1 MADDKLDTNGLTIK
15 TLSDLKTEL
24 TADLKTIYGDDIN
37 VDSDTPDGQIIGILC
52 QAGRDLREI
61 LSSVCSSFDPEQA
74 SGTLLDERVNIN
86 GITRKGATFTITPVN
101 ITVDRT
107 VNLVGLDDA
116 SEAIDFSSDVYQV
129 KDDAGTK
136 FALLSSVTIT
146 AGTHSLE
153 FRAVN
158 IGNVAVTINTITTPV
173 TAVAGV
179 TAISNTASL
188 TQQGE
193 DEETDAALRIRRER
207 SVSLTSQGY
216 TDAIEAAIKD
226 LDDVTACIV
235 NENDT
240 DSTDSDGVPAH
251 SIWVIVEGGDDDEI
265 AQAIYSKRPAGIG
278 MKGDEEIYVTRANG
292 TTAVMKFDRSV
303 TVDLYVHMSVSLA
316 GSGSVD
322 TDYIKEQLVSRI
334 SYAIGDN
341 ASSDSFVCLIKD
353 LSAKYTIT
361 GCEISIDNTNWYE
374 TITCPTPQSRFVLDV
389 SRITIS

>member
-1 MADDKLDTNGLTIK
+1 MADDKLDGNGLTIK

-24 TADLKTIYGDDIN
+24 TDDLKTIFGDDIN
-37 VDSDTPDGQIIGILC
+37 VDSPAPDGQLIGILC
-52 QAGRDLREI
+52 QVGRDLREL

-74 SGTLLDERVNIN
+74 SGTLLDERVDIN

-107 VNLVGLDDA
+107 VNLIGLDDA
-116 SEAIDFSSDVYQV
+116 SESIDFSSSIYQV

-136 FALLSSVTIT
+136 FALLASETLTV
-146 AGTHSLE
+146 GTHSLQ
-153 FRAVN
+153 FRAVD

-179 TAISNTASL
+179 TAISNTSSI

-193 DEETDAALRIRRER
+193 DEETDAALRVRRER

-216 TDAIEAAIKD
+216 TDAIEAAIKN
-226 LDDVTACIV
+226 LDGVTACIV

-240 DSTDSDGVPAH
+240 NLTDSNGIPPH
-251 SIWVIVEGGDDDEI
+251 SIWVVVEGGDDDEI
-265 AQAIYSKRPAGIG
+265 AAAIYAKRPAGIG
-278 MKGDEEIYVTRANG
+278 MKGNEEIYVTRANG
-292 TTAVMKFDRSV
+292 TIVVMRFDRSI
-303 TVDLYVHMSVSLA
+303 TVNLYVHMSVYLL
-316 GSGSVD
+316 GSASVD
-322 TDYIKEQLVSRI
+322 TDYIKEQLVDRI

-353 LSAKYTIT
+353 LSSKYTIT
-361 GCEISIDNTNWYE
+361 GCEISTDNSNWYE
-374 TITCPTPQSRFVLDV
+374 TITSPTPQSRFVLDV